1 MDDQSDIDLNDTI
14 EPDVAEQDPYSK
26 VYANVPSETHMLKPV
41 ENCEHCNAKKF

>member
-26 VYANVPSETHMLKPV
+26 IVDAP
-41 ENCEHCNAKKF
+41 